1 VTTPGQPVFIKVANT
16 LRRRAQRGHGIS
28 IEEMKNAADQVLA
41 DHSAMLRDATLN
53 AITESR
59 EAIAAWRAGG
69 DNADLVQKLASMALE
84 AEDQGNVLGNPLL
97 AEVGKRL
104 GAFMTLFSNL
114 PLASKAN
121 TKAILAIEL
130 HLDAM
135 LVAIERGP
143 HETIEDSALILLSN
157 LELTQRTI
165 S

>member
-1 VTTPGQPVFIKVANT
+1 VTAPGQPTFIKVANT
-16 LRRRAQRGHGIS
+16 LKRRAQRGHGVS

-41 DHSAMLRDATLN
+41 DHTAMLRDATLD
-53 AITESR
+53 AITASR
-59 EAIAAWRAGG
+59 EAIATWKAGG
-69 DNADLVQKLASMALE
+69 DNADLVLKLASMALE

-97 AEVGKRL
+97 KEVGTRL
-104 GAFMTLFSNL
+104 GAFMTLFSKF
-114 PLASKAN
+114 PAASKPN
-121 TKAILAIEL
+121 TKAIMAIEL

-143 HETIEDSALILLSN
+143 HETLEDSALVLLSN